1 MTDEMEFTEETGE
14 IEPCE
19 CQADINELK
28 DELDNLRNRISL
40 LTKDNAE
47 LITDNLALR
56 AKTEA
61 LLEARAA
68 LPEFSIPTE
77 IHSDKYAGVREAFKN
92 ANTFFKRK

>member
-1 MTDEMEFTEETGE
+1 VNNEQLIADSEDESEFIEEANET
-14 IEPCE
+14 CE
-19 CQADINELK
+19 CQAEIET
-28 DELDNLRNRISL
+28 LRSRIDM

-68 LPEFSIPTE
+68 LPEFSVPTQL
-77 IHSDKYAGVREAFKN
+77 HSDKYIGLKDAFKI
-92 ANTFFKRK
+92 ATKRK